1 MKKIN
6 KFILPSVLFFL
17 SVFVYA
23 QPPGTGT
30 PPGPVGPGVPG
41 ATGPGKQASPIDMYV
56 YILAIVAIFMIVYLA
71 KKYKTQKI

>member
-17 SVFVYA
+17 SVFVYG

-30 PPGPVGPGVPG
+30 PPGPTGPGIPGSVGPGR
-41 ATGPGKQASPIDMYV
+41 QASPIDMYIYV
-56 YILAIVAIFMIVYLA
+56 LAVAAILMIVYFA